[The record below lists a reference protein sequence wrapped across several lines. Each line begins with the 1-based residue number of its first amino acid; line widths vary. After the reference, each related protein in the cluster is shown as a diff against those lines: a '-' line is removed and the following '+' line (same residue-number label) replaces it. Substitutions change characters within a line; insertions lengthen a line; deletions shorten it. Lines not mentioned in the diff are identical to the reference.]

1 MTLIFTLQEDA
12 LDCATA
18 LANAGRA
25 YTFHRA
31 VSGEYEITTRD

>member
-1 MTLIFTLQEDA
+1 MTIIFKHLESA

-18 LANAGRA
+18 LGNAGRA
-25 YTFHRA
+25 YTFSRS

>member
-12 LDCATA
+12 LDCVVA
-18 LANAGRA
+18 LQNAGRA
-25 YTFHRA
+25 YRFSRS